1 MDDKGKG
8 REDGEA
14 PPYADE
20 GVDEEEAGEPEDTQ
34 VVQNDD
40 EQEDGREAVK
50 HMEDSEETGVIDG
63 EETLE

>member
-1 MDDKGKG
+1 MKDDQ
-8 REDGEA
+8 DQ
-14 PPYADE
+14 D
-20 GVDEEEAGEPEDTQ
+20 VQVEAGEPEDTQ